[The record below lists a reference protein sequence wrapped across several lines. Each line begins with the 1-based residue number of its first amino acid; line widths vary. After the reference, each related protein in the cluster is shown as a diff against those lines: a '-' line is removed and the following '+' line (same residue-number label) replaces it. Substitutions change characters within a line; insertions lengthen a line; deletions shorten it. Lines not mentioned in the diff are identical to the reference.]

1 MNLSTSII
9 LLCINLVSY
18 LSYGM
23 SISNNNI
30 HNNKLSK
37 IFNIKNYH
45 QFIIP
50 IITIPIIMTS
60 CYIPIAHS
68 YDNFGRSN
76 YNTNNKD
83 VLAKTYNLNTD
94 QIKTIITNDINIRQA
109 LITADFTRSIYNE
122 KCKFKDEIDTYTM
135 NQYIQ
140 GTKALFDS
148 KKSNVKLISPVLYDN
163 DKHQFNFKFSEILTF
178 NIIFQPRVSLSGRV
192 ELTQGDDGLI
202 INSREFWDQSVL
214 DVLKTA
220 KF

>member
-1 MNLSTSII
+1 MNFSTSII

-18 LSYGM
+18 LLYGM
-23 SISNNNI
+23 SLSNNNI
-30 HNNKLSK
+30 HNNRLSK

-60 CYIPIAHS
+60 YVHTVHS
-68 YDNFGRSN
+68 YDNLGRSN
-76 YNTNNKD
+76 YNNNNKD
-83 VLAKTYNLNTD
+83 ILAKSYNLNTE
-94 QIKTIITNDINIRQA
+94 QIKTIISDDINIRQA

-140 GTKALFDS
+140 GTKALFIPE
-148 KKSNVKLISPVLYDN
+148 KSNVKLISPVLYDN
-163 DKHQFNFKFSEILTF
+163 NKHEFNFKFSEVLTF
-178 NIIFQPRVSLSGRV
+178 NIIFQPRVTLSGRV

-202 INSREFWDQSVL
+202 INSREYWDQSVV

>member
-1 MNLSTSII
+1 
-9 LLCINLVSY
+9 
-18 LSYGM
+18 M
-23 SISNNNI
+23 SLSNNNI
-30 HNNKLSK
+30 HNHRLSK

-50 IITIPIIMTS
+50 LITIPIITTI
-60 CYIPIAHS
+60 CYVPIVHS
-68 YDNFGRSN
+68 FDNLGRSN
-76 YNTNNKD
+76 YNNNNKD
-83 VLAKTYNLNTD
+83 VLAKSYNLNTE
-94 QIKTIITNDINIRQA
+94 QIKTIITDDINIRQA

-140 GTKALFDS
+140 GTKALFIPE
-148 KKSNVKLISPVLYDN
+148 KSHVKLISPVLYDN
-163 DKHQFNFKFSEILTF
+163 NKHEFNFKFSEILTF
-178 NIIFQPRVSLSGRV
+178 NIIFQPRVTLSGRV

-202 INSREFWDQSVL
+202 INSREYWDQSVV